1 MSAEWCAEFCLFISS
16 SLKHQHLPKHEF
28 QSQIANRI
36 AMCFNGA
43 KDPRKYKGDEM
54 TAPLWAK
61 ACCQSTPTGD
71 SVCKHADHFVLVY
84 VSHALLKEYATYL
97 RPDLKEDN
105 QKLIDSLSTLSPGQR
120 SWLAELALRSFSLD
134 KDVFAELVSSL
145 VCVDVNRLHA
155 VQSNE
160 RGPTL
165 FHLLQLKLVNEVVL
179 CHNKAERLNVWRRN
193 FDQFRWFPDST
204 ALRSY
209 FGDSVG
215 FYFTWMRTY
224 SLCLLGPT
232 AAGLLCWI
240 ISSIVSYFSDT
251 SEPEMPSRTLL
262 SIRLLFTLF
271 MILWALICTKIWSRQ
286 HAYLVESWSAN
297 TILERLTNDCAWL
310 FRLVDQ
316 RLEFHGEW
324 RRSRVTGQLELHFT
338 ASKRRLR
345 YFVSGL
351 VIVFC
356 LFLAAIVHILLLNLE
371 GFVTESK
378 SPFCYVSFVGQ
389 FAHDGAL
396 FDPNQSGFWPYLPGI
411 FHSLFVYLM
420 NQVVFYYIAHRLTD
434 FENHQGTEDHNQAL
448 IIKRFLFEMLDAYGC
463 LAYLG
468 FVLSDREALA
478 SLQLTMLTTN
488 CLRRFIMEVLI
499 PFIIYRFRVWQEKL
513 TSGRRKRE
521 DENST
526 SGSDDHP
533 VWWSDFRRELCAD
546 SYEPFDD
553 YLEMV
558 LEHGYLVLFA
568 YVTPLRGAAL
578 AFLTILF
585 EAHSDALKM
594 LLVTRRPS
602 PRPLLQG
609 NYIWLSLLAAQAWL
623 SILTNAG
630 LVIAS
635 LEPFELDI
643 SPSILFLLLEHTL
656 VLIGLA
662 VHFFVQD
669 VPACVRDARR
679 ATDTAIHIESCVWG
693 SCQMIRISFVCNM
706 IIRR

>member
-1 MSAEWCAEFCLFISS
+1 
-16 SLKHQHLPKHEF
+16 
-28 QSQIANRI
+28 
-36 AMCFNGA
+36 
-43 KDPRKYKGDEM
+43 
-54 TAPLWAK
+54 
-61 ACCQSTPTGD
+61 
-71 SVCKHADHFVLVY
+71 
-84 VSHALLKEYATYL
+84 
-97 RPDLKEDN
+97 
-105 QKLIDSLSTLSPGQR
+105 
-120 SWLAELALRSFSLD
+120 
-134 KDVFAELVSSL
+134 
-145 VCVDVNRLHA
+145 
-155 VQSNE
+155 
-160 RGPTL
+160 
-165 FHLLQLKLVNEVVL
+165 
-179 CHNKAERLNVWRRN
+179 
-193 FDQFRWFPDST
+193 
-204 ALRSY
+204 
-209 FGDSVG
+209 
-215 FYFTWMRTY
+215 
-224 SLCLLGPT
+224 
-232 AAGLLCWI
+232 
-240 ISSIVSYFSDT
+240 
-251 SEPEMPSRTLL
+251 MPSRTLL
-262 SIRLLFTLF
+262 SIRLVFTLF

-324 RRSRVTGQLELHFT
+324 RRSRVSGQLELHFM

-345 YFVSGL
+345 YLVSGL

-356 LFLAAIVHILLLNLE
+356 LLLAAIVHILLLNLERSWLAELALRSFSLDKDVFAELVNSLGYVDVNRVRAVQSNERGPTLFHLLQLKLPSALLLWRRNFDQFRWFPDSTALRSYFGDSVGFYFAWMRTYSLCLLGPTAAGILCWIISSIVSYFPDTSEPEMPSRTLLSIRLVFTLFMILWALICTKIWSRQHAYLVESWSANTILERLTNDCAWLFRLVDQRLEFHGEWRRSRVSGQLELHFMASKRRLRYLVSGLVIVFCLLLAAIVHILLLNLE

-478 SLQLTMLTTN
+478 SYTTHEPSFHHGGPHSVHY
-488 CLRRFIMEVLI
+488 L
-499 PFIIYRFRVWQEKL
+499 PFPRMA
-513 TSGRRKRE
+513 RE
-521 DENST
+521 ADIWENET
-526 SGSDDHP
+526 NDHP
-533 VWWSDFRRELCAD
+533 VWWSDLRRELCAD

-602 PRPLLQG
+602 PRPLVQG

-643 SPSILFLLLEHTL
+643 SPSMLFLLLEHTL

-669 VPACVRDARR
+669 VPVCVRDARR
-679 ATDTAIHIESCVWG
+679 ARDLQQIQLFTSNPVFGVAVK
-693 SCQMIRISFVCNM
+693 
-706 IIRR
+706 